1 MTPKLKAV
9 FVTGSRDWPYTNE
22 GVIHDWLDSQDAD
35 IAFTPAPV
43 LIHGDARGVDKIAH
57 SFAVEN
63 SWPVIRMPA
72 DWSLGKGAGMLRNAH
87 MVELLILLWRS
98 GYDIAVGGFPIG
110 RSVGTR
116 GCLKLVRSEFTRL
129 GISQDLIH
137 VVEGEL

>member
-9 FVTGSRDWPYTNE
+9 LVTGSRDWPYTNARPID
-22 GVIHDWLDSQDAD
+22 GWLSRQDSAQL
-35 IAFTPAPV
+35 TRPPV
-43 LIHGDARGVDKIAH
+43 LIHGDAQGVDKIAH
-57 SFAVEN
+57 GFARDN
-63 SWPVIRMPA
+63 LWSVISMPA

-110 RSVGTR
+110 RSIGTR

-137 VVEGEL
+137 VIEGEL